1 MLARLTLALAAFS
14 MAAPSVAAPDDYPPP
29 PAVGTPKPYKV
40 PVSESY
46 QLQNGMDVTL
56 VPFGQVPKTIVYLA
70 IDTGGIDEGS
80 NTGLASL
87 TGQMLR
93 EGAAGKTG
101 SELAE
106 AAASMGGGMQV
117 GAALL
122 QSTVAINVLSDHAA
136 NAVRLI
142 GDVAERP
149 DFPAS
154 AFDRVRNNYLR
165 SISVAKSRPQT
176 TADAALLAAY
186 YGADTPY
193 GRLFPTEEQAKS
205 YTLADVQR
213 FYRENFGARRA
224 HLYVTG
230 QFDAP
235 AVKAAI
241 EQAFAGWAPGPEANK
256 TPPTPRQ
263 GPKVIL
269 VDRPGAPQSTVR
281 LVFPAPLHGS
291 SNDIPFEVMDALL
304 GGSFTSRITKNIRE
318 VKGYTYSPYSSINSN
333 PGEARWEF
341 DADITTDVTGP
352 ALKEVFGEIR
362 RLQTE
367 PVPEAE
373 ANGIKTWIAGTFV
386 LQNASAGGL
395 AGSLADRDYY
405 GLPADWLTTFV
416 PRVLAVQD
424 SQLQQLAQQYLPL
437 DKMTLVVVG
446 DLAKVEPQLKALPEL
461 QGWQFERVK
470 PF

>member
-1 MLARLTLALAAFS
+1 MLRSFTLVLAAIAI
-14 MAAPSVAAPDDYPPP
+14 AAPSAAADYPPK
-29 PAVGTPKPYKV
+29 PAAGPPKPFV
-40 PVSESY
+40 LPASEAY
-46 QLQNGMDVTL
+46 QLQNGMHVTL
-56 VPFGQVPKTIVYLA
+56 VPFGQVPKTIVYLVV
-70 IDTGGIDEGS
+70 DTGGVDEGS
-80 NTGLASL
+80 KTGLASL

-93 EGAAGKTG
+93 EGAAGRKG
-101 SELAE
+101 SELAA
-106 AAASMGGGMQV
+106 AAASMGGGLQV

-122 QSTVAINVLSDHAA
+122 QTTAAINVLSEHAA
-136 NAVRLI
+136 DAVRLI
-142 GDVAERP
+142 GDVAQHP

-154 AFDRVRNNYLR
+154 EFDRVRNNYLR
-165 SISVAKSRPQT
+165 SIAVAKSQAQT

-193 GRLFPTEEQAKS
+193 GRLFPTDEQAKS

-213 FYRENFGARRA
+213 FYGENFGARRA
-224 HLYVTG
+224 HLYVAG

-241 EQAFAGWAPGPEANK
+241 EQTFGGWASGPETKK
-256 TPPTPRQ
+256 TPPAPRP

-281 LVFPAPLHGS
+281 LVFPAPVHGS
-291 SNDIPFEVMDALL
+291 TNDIPFQVTDALL
-304 GGSFTSRITKNIRE
+304 GGSFTSRITRNIRE

-333 PGEARWEF
+333 PGEGRWEF

-367 PVPEAE
+367 PVPDAE
-373 ANGIKTWIAGTFV
+373 ASGIKTWIAGTFV

-395 AGSLADRDYY
+395 AGSLSDRDYY
-405 GLPADWLTTFV
+405 GLPGDWLTSYV

-424 SQLQQLAQQYLPL
+424 NQLEQLAQQYLVL
-437 DKMTLVVVG
+437 NKMTLVVVG